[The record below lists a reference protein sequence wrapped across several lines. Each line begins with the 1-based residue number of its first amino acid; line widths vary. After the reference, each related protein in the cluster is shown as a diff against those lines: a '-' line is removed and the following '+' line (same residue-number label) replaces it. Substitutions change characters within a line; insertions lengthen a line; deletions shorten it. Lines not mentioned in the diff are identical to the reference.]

1 MRQAGTG
8 IRDGWHDPWL
18 AFLRNEGI
26 TRTGAVLWAGV
37 TILTTALLV
46 VLTGAG

>member
-1 MRQAGTG
+1 MT
-8 IRDGWHDPWL
+8 PWL
-18 AFLRNEGI
+18 ALLHTAGI

-46 VLTGAG
+46 VLTGAGLIIGG